1 MTDQELLSK
10 AVKFEIS
17 KTEDIFIEKRGEN
30 SWCVS
35 MYGTVIDR
43 HLERHYEPS
52 PSNRTQEF
60 IDRTRFSLDEAFE
73 IAYRYIT
80 K

>member
-35 MYGTVIDR
+35 MYGTVIDH

-60 IDRTRFSLDEAFE
+60 IDATRFSLTEAFE
-73 IAYRYIT
+73 IANRYIQ